1 MLEVDVAVVGPE
13 AAVVEAEDV
22 VEPVGEARDAGGLL
36 VGRGSPVVASVRG
49 AAPHGVPCEHLGA
62 RSVVAALLPR
72 GVSGAVGGQEMVGNC
87 PENTRR
93 HLGGD
98 KDTPLRCSHPQRAL
112 D

>member
-1 MLEVDVAVVGPE
+1 MLEVNVAVVGPE

-62 RSVVAALLPR
+62 GSVVAALLPR
-72 GVSGAVGGQEMVGNC
+72 GVSGAVGGQEGRRSEIIPRT
-87 PENTRR
+87 PEGI
-93 HLGGD
+93 LGGD
-98 KDTPLRCSHPQRAL
+98 KDTPLRCSRPL
-112 D
+112 